1 MNTKRHH
8 VKDFTVH
15 IKNICSLLQIP
26 LLEIPAGDKKKRNVV
41 SLITISNG
49 TVNVESHAVYTK
61 EEISEE
67 DAQRLK
73 LTLINAEDYFIE
85 NNKLWVGDI
94 KKVFS
99 DYSITLENKY
109 GQLVWCG
116 TPYRSTMEE
125 FYVDLNHPVMVTTY
139 YVAAL
144 EKLSAGK
151 GLIELSQMGI
161 STDEQRRFILND
173 LKEIKRKVKQDEE
186 AQYASSGPVSAVTSG
201 PDKPTTGRIDL
212 TDVGT
217 VTDEKSF
224 FTTWGRVPKDIDAAP
239 DSAQPQLQRG

>member
-26 LLEIPAGDKKKRNVV
+26 VMEIPDGEKKKRMVV
-41 SLITISNG
+41 SLITLNSHC
-49 TVNVESHAVYTK
+49 VKVESHAVYTK

-67 DAQRLK
+67 DAERLK
-73 LTLINAEDYFIE
+73 LTLINAEEYFIDY
-85 NNKLWVGDI
+85 NKLWVGDI

-125 FYVDLNHPVMVTTY
+125 FYVDLSQPLMVTNY
-139 YVAAL
+139 YTAAL
-144 EKLSAGK
+144 DKLSAGK
-151 GLIELSQMGI
+151 GLVEFTQLGMS
-161 STDEQRRFILND
+161 SDDQRRYILND
-173 LKEIKRKVKQDEE
+173 LK
-186 AQYASSGPVSAVTSG
+186 AVNLRVNK
-201 PDKPTTGRIDL
+201 DA
-212 TDVGT
+212 T
-217 VTDEKSF
+217 VTNSGISVGSTDSTSPDQGKH
-224 FTTWGRVPKDIDAAP
+224 DI
-239 DSAQPQLQRG
+239 